1 VFLACFL
8 VSQFSIA
15 AAFFCAERR
24 FPGGRLAGKAPAL
37 ALCGKE

>member
-1 VFLACFL
+1 VILSCFL

-15 AAFFCAERR
+15 AACFCAERR
-24 FPGGRLAGKAPAL
+24 FPGRLPL